1 MGLDIYEKE
10 RVLEKKEK
18 LMGELGRLLYQEKI
32 KREIKEYV
40 FLCVG
45 SDKMTGDCFGPLV
58 GTKLENDFE
67 DYQIFNIHILGNL
80 KNPVCYPNVI
90 EVIEK
95 IHSIEKEACVI
106 VIDAAFSREENI
118 GKIYVSHQETV
129 LGKGIGKQKI
139 AIGDI
144 SIKAVVAKDY
154 KIPMHN
160 FQMLQNI
167 SLQFVMDMADIVA
180 DSIFEVMKYT

>member
-1 MGLDIYEKE
+1 MDLGLYQKEK
-10 RVLEKKEK
+10 VLAKKEK
-18 LMGELGRLLYQEKI
+18 LIGELGHLLYQEKE

-58 GTKLENDFE
+58 GAKLEKHFA

-80 KNPVCYPNVI
+80 KNPVCYPNI
-90 EVIEK
+90 LEVLEK
-95 IHSIEKEACVI
+95 IHLIEQEACIV
-106 VIDAAFSREENI
+106 VIDAAFSKEENI

-144 SIKAVVAKDY
+144 SIKAVVAKDC
-154 KIPMHN
+154 KMPMHN

-167 SLQFVMDMADIVA
+167 SLQFVMEMADIVA
-180 DSIFEVMKYT
+180 DGIFEVMQYT